1 MNILN
6 FHDFHDSLN
15 TSMKYVYLYLS
26 FYQGRIQLDF
36 DTLDAVSVLPK
47 KTKICWNLKFSVP
60 QPPPLPDQ
68 GGGFR
73 VTLKR
78 VILDTSDIC
87 IYMYA

>member
-1 MNILN
+1 MIFMIL
-6 FHDFHDSLN
+6 LIQ
-15 TSMKYVYLYLS
+15 VCIYLYLS

-47 KTKICWNLKFSVP
+47 KNKNLLEFKIFGPSA
-60 QPPPLPDQ
+60 PPPPPHH